1 MDLMFFPHLALK
13 LRAAL
18 EDPASPPAAR
28 SVAEALQLAV
38 GI

>member
-1 MDLMFFPHLALK
+1 MDLMFFPLALK